1 MRQGPQRRHR
11 PVRIQAP
18 RRACGFT
25 AAQSRQAGTL
35 TRVAGGEQGLGNR
48 VCLSPVAARAGQEPV
63 LHLPSHT
70 WRRCYRGLWATCHA
84 LHGKLPN
91 SPNRSQSSQKRP
103 RAVSTQQPVG
113 WEAAG
118 VLRVGDRLFTSVLRW
133 FSQDPS
139 TLGAPRSHQPW
150 SCGDVTLLLPKPLM
164 GDHSTAGLGP
174 DKQTPTIWVGLPLRS
189 FSHQHMH

>member
-139 TLGAPRSHQPW
+139 TLGAPRSRQPW
-150 SCGDVTLLLPKPLM
+150 SCGDVTLLLSQAPH
-164 GDHSTAGLGP
+164 GRSQHSWARPGQTDPHNLGRP
-174 DKQTPTIWVGLPLRS
+174 SLEEL
-189 FSHQHMH
+189 